1 MSKKT
6 DGEGKEVEM
15 NSLYIERS
23 LARMHQEEVVRE
35 VSANR
40 SAKRSRKH
48 RGRSSFLQ
56 GFPGLFSLSL
66 KRA

>member
-1 MSKKT
+1 
-6 DGEGKEVEM
+6 M
-15 NSLYIERS
+15 NDLYIERS

-35 VSANR
+35 VRANR
-40 SAKRSRKH
+40 SAKRSRMY
-48 RGRSSFLQ
+48 RGLSSFLQ